1 MTAITT
7 LGVDN
12 LSLRGAG
19 TEYNLITRL
28 FTTKAEADAALA
40 LGAASGGWVP
50 TAGKTNVCITADEGI
65 LTYDFNTSALVNA
78 DSATR
83 TYADTEIAAAV
94 AALIDSAPGALDTLN
109 ELAAAINDVAGG
121 RNVFRFGFRPL
132 FRHGPPPPRA
142 DRSANR
148 TAFVTAA
155 IASTHEQ
162 RV

>member
-83 TYADTEIAAAV
+83 TYADTLTRINMQN
-94 AALIDSAPGALDTLN
+94 DFPTLVSKC
-109 ELAAAINDVAGG
+109 EMTATTL
-121 RNVFRFGFRPL
+121 L
-132 FRHGPPPPRA
+132 F
-142 DRSANR
+142 
-148 TAFVTAA
+148 
-155 IASTHEQ
+155 
-162 RV
+162 